1 MGQPTAKQ
9 EFVTVRIAK
18 QLMGIAVLDVQD
30 VLSAQKITP
39 VPLAPDWIAGVL
51 NLRGRIVTAIDLRRR
66 LGLPCET
73 PVSEL
78 MSVVVESK
86 GEPYSLVIEE
96 IGDVISVD
104 QGQFDQ
110 NPVTLSPQWSA
121 VSQGVYRLDNELMI
135 VLDVEQIFLS
145 DVSSR
150 VA

>member
-1 MGQPTAKQ
+1 MGQTAAKQ

-30 VLSAQKITP
+30 VLSAQNITP
-39 VPLAPDWIAGVL
+39 VPLAPDWVAGVL

-96 IGDVISVD
+96 IGDVISVEQD
-104 QGQFDQ
+104 QFDQ
-110 NPVTLSPQWSA
+110 NPVTLSAQWSA
-121 VSQGVYRLDNELMI
+121 VSQGVYRLDSELMI
-135 VLDVEQIFLS
+135 VLDVGQVFVS